1 MINQSFTC
9 CTLGK
14 LSLGEFS
21 LRKGKFWRPEQTK
34 LARIIGLGNVHAQIS
49 LEIAHVS
56 LFAGY
61 GESGGCNEHQTFFVD
76 TTRGVF
82 LGDGETI
89 VG

>member
-1 MINQSFTC
+1 MINQFTC

-21 LRKGKFWRPEQTK
+21 PRKRKFWRLEQTK
-34 LARIIGLGNVHAQIS
+34 PARIKGLGNVHAQIS

-61 GESGGCNEHQTFFVD
+61 GESEGYN
-76 TTRGVF
+76 
-82 LGDGETI
+82 
-89 VG
+89 

>member
-14 LSLGEFS
+14 LSLEEFS
-21 LRKGKFWRPEQTK
+21 PRKGKFWRLEQTK
-34 LARIIGLGNVHAQIS
+34 PSRIIRLGNVHAQIS

-61 GESGGCNEHQTFFVD
+61 GEFRGCN
-76 TTRGVF
+76 
-82 LGDGETI
+82 
-89 VG
+89 

>member
-1 MINQSFTC
+1 MINQFTC

-21 LRKGKFWRPEQTK
+21 RRKGKFWRLEQTK
-34 LARIIGLGNVHAQIS
+34 PATIIRLGNVHAQIS

-61 GESGGCNEHQTFFVD
+61 GESEGCN
-76 TTRGVF
+76 
-82 LGDGETI
+82 
-89 VG
+89 

>member
-1 MINQSFTC
+1 MINQFTC

-21 LRKGKFWRPEQTK
+21 LRKGKFWQLEHATP
-34 LARIIGLGNVHAQIS
+34 ARIIGLGNARAKMS
-49 LEIAHVS
+49 LELAHVS

-61 GESGGCNEHQTFFVD
+61 GEPGGCNQHQTFFMD
-76 TTRGVF
+76 TTCGMFVD
-82 LGDGETI
+82 DGKTI